1 MERMTRGKF
10 RHIPVVEQDQLV
22 GIVSIGDI
30 VKYRLWV
37 MEQESAAL
45 RDYIQSA

>member
-1 MERMTRGKF
+1 MTANRV
-10 RHIPVVEQDQLV
+10 RHIPVVDRDRLV

-30 VKYRLWV
+30 VKHRLCE

>member
-1 MERMTRGKF
+1 MTANRV
-10 RHIPVVEQDQLV
+10 RHIPVVDRDRLV

-30 VKYRLWV
+30 VKHRLWE

-45 RDYIQSA
+45 RDYIRGA

>member
-1 MERMTRGKF
+1 MRF
-10 RHIPVVEQDQLV
+10 RHVPVIERNRLV

-30 VKYRLWV
+30 VKHRLWV

-45 RDYIQSA
+45 HDDIQST